1 MPKLFTPL
9 IVCLANNPQS
19 SLGFLQLSNRLL
31 ALGHP
36 YSSKSTCRMFSFFNR
51 SFSIW
56 PPLKATTFSSVVHS
70 AQLRLN
76 NQEVIDRLTQLL
88 NSPHLEQQLNQIR
101 TTIRTVVARR
111 GKGKTIIF
119 FSFFFSFLSMCSPRL
134 SSFCASSYGCV
145 RRRACRSLLSSWRWG
160 PSDRLICGLPIRRR
174 GDSVHPFTA
183 LFCQHVTLDS

>member
-1 MPKLFTPL
+1 MSRICKTSEKPMPKSFTPL

-88 NSPHLEQQLNQIR
+88 NSPHLEQQLNQVR

-111 GKGKTIIF
+111 GKGKTKIF
-119 FSFFFSFLSMCSPRL
+119 FSFFSVSCQ
-134 SSFCASSYGCV
+134 CV
-145 RRRACRSLLSSWRWG
+145 HRDYRHFVLHLMAVLEDEHAVPFFRVDDEG
-160 PSDRLICGLPIRRR
+160 PPI
-174 GDSVHPFTA
+174 H
-183 LFCQHVTLDS
+183 